1 MIYEMDKAR
10 AGMKADAGFD
20 RVESFPAAAA
30 INFGRVVG
38 INSSGAVV
46 QGPGTRF
53 AGIALHTH
61 TKIDGYVQYDDVSVL
76 TRGLAWCP
84 VVADGTVTNGGEVE
98 INAGGEV
105 QDADAGTALPN
116 AVFRSG
122 AETMSDGTV
131 LALVELAHP
140 FA

>member
-1 MIYEMDKAR
+1 MIYQMDKAQ

-30 INFGRVVG
+30 IGFGHVVG
-38 INSSGAVV
+38 VNADGAVV
-46 QGPGTRF
+46 QGAGTRF

-61 TKIDGYVQYDDVSVL
+61 TKIDGYKQYDDVSVL

-84 VVADGTVTNGGEVE
+84 VVSAGTATDGGAVK
-98 INAGGEV
+98 INAAGEV

-122 AETMSDGTV
+122 AETMGDGTV

>member
-20 RVESFPAAAA
+20 RVESYPAAGVV
-30 INFGRVVG
+30 NFGHVVG
-38 INSSGAVV
+38 VNADGAVV
-46 QGPGTRF
+46 EGAGTRI

-61 TKIDGYVQYDDVSVL
+61 TKIDSYVQYDDVSVL
-76 TRGLAWCP
+76 TRGLAWC
-84 VVADGTVTNGGEVE
+84 VVADGGAVTDGGAVE
-98 INAGGEV
+98 INAAGQV
-105 QDADAGTALPN
+105 QDAAAGTAVPN
-116 AVFRSG
+116 AVFRSA

-131 LALVELAHP
+131 LACVELAHP

>member
-20 RVESFPAAAA
+20 RVESFPAAGT
-30 INFGRVVG
+30 IGFGRVVG
-38 INSSGAVV
+38 INADGAVV
-46 QGPGTRF
+46 QGAGTRF

-61 TKIDGYVQYDDVSVL
+61 TKIDNYVQYDDVSVL

-84 VVADGTVTNGGEVE
+84 VVSAGTVTDGGDVE
-98 INAGGEV
+98 INATGEV
-105 QDADAGTALPN
+105 QDLSAGTALPN

-122 AETMSDGTV
+122 AETMGDGTV